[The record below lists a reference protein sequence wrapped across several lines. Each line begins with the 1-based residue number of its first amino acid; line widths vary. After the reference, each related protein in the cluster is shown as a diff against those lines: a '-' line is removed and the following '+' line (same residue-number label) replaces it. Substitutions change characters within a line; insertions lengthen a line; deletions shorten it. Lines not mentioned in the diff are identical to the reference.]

1 MFRNERGG
9 RCRGLV
15 ALVAAVPGGLVEGLP
30 VRALAAPVGQAAG
43 GSCQG
48 GPAAVLGCLASPSR
62 LAGAVA
68 QSAGSQVMQGVTG
81 WITDAA
87 SWFLD
92 HVQELLV
99 GTTGPDLRASWWV
112 DRYRLLLAFAALVAA
127 VTLLIAIADAA
138 MKGSW
143 EGLARALGVD
153 VPVAAISGSATPV
166 LVGYLIQV
174 ADWLSGRLL
183 DSFGHDSVAALRNT
197 ATWFGTFGQ
206 AGGPPMPLFL
216 GAVLALVAI
225 VGGVLVTLELLLR
238 ANAIYLVTAL
248 IPVVYALRVWPALQP
263 LARRTVEVL
272 VAVIMAQPV
281 VALAIAIGARAGANL
296 GTPGERPSVEFGR
309 ALTGTGMLLLA
320 ALAPW
325 AILHLLPAL
334 EAGMAAQR
342 QRAAVSAGPRAAIQT
357 VYVGSYLGRM
367 TQPGLRRAAAG
378 STGAGGSGGQTGWQ
392 LPRTAGD
399 AATGATSSA
408 DRNAAPHKTRGQSSK
423 ADDTRSAR
431 PQDRGASTGDRRSD
445 RGGGGERRARPPSQR
460 RPPRGED
467 GRS

>member
-1 MFRNERGG
+1 MFRNRTGG
-9 RCRGLV
+9 WRRLV
-15 ALVAAVPGGLVEGLP
+15 ALMAALSGGLVVGLP
-30 VRALAAPVGQAAG
+30 VRALAAPLGQAAG
-43 GSCQG
+43 ASCQG
-48 GPAAVLGCLASPSR
+48 GPAAVLGCLGSPRR
-62 LAGAVA
+62 LAGTLA
-68 QSAGSQVMQGVTG
+68 QTAGSQVTQAVTG

-87 SWFLD
+87 AWFLG

-99 GTTGPDLRASWWV
+99 GTTGPELGASWWV

-138 MKGSW
+138 LKGSW

-174 ADWLSGRLL
+174 ADWLSSRLL
-183 DSFGHDSVAALRNT
+183 HSFGHDSVAALQNT
-197 ATWFGTFGQ
+197 ATWFGTFGL
-206 AGGPPMPLFL
+206 AGGPPIPLFL
-216 GAVLALVAI
+216 GALLALVTI
-225 VGGVLVTLELLLR
+225 VGGVLVTLELMLR

-248 IPVVYALRVWPALQP
+248 IPVVYALRVWPVLQP

-281 VALAIAIGARAGANL
+281 VALAISIGARAGANL
-296 GTPGERPSVEFGR
+296 GTPGQRPGVEFGQ

-342 QRAAVSAGPRAAIQT
+342 QRSAVGAGPRAAIQT
-357 VYVGSYLGRM
+357 VYTGSYLGRM
-367 TQPGLRRAAAG
+367 TQPGLRKAAAG
-378 STGAGGSGGQTGWQ
+378 STAAGGQTGWQ
-392 LPRTAGD
+392 LPRTAGG
-399 AATGATSSA
+399 AATGAPSTA
-408 DRNAAPHKTRGQSSK
+408 DRSAAPRAKGGRPSNAGDARAGSPQSRGP
-423 ADDTRSAR
+423 SA
-431 PQDRGASTGDRRSD
+431 GGKRSD
-445 RGGGGERRARPPSQR
+445 RGGGAQDRRRPSQR

-467 GRS
+467 GGS

>member
-1 MFRNERGG
+1 MFRNRTLRRPRRLVAFMAAVSG
-9 RCRGLV
+9 GLV
-15 ALVAAVPGGLVEGLP
+15 AGVPS
-30 VRALAAPVGQAAG
+30 RALAAPAGQAPG

-62 LAGAVA
+62 LAGTLA

-87 SWFLD
+87 AWFLG

-99 GTTGPDLRASWWV
+99 GTTGPDLGASWWV
-112 DRYRLLLAFAALVAA
+112 DRYRLLLAFAALVAVA
-127 VTLLIAIADAA
+127 TLLIAIADAA
-138 MKGSW
+138 VKGSW

-174 ADWLSGRLL
+174 ADWLSSRLL
-183 DSFGHDSVAALRNT
+183 GSFGHDGVVALRNT

-216 GAVLALVAI
+216 GALLALVAI
-225 VGGVLVTLELLLR
+225 MGGVLVTLELMLR

-296 GTPGERPSVEFGR
+296 GTPGQRPSVEFGQ
-309 ALTGTGMLLLA
+309 ALTGTGMLFLA

-367 TQPGLRRAAAG
+367 TQPGLRKAAAAA
-378 STGAGGSGGQTGWQ
+378 SSAGGQAGWQ
-392 LPRTAGD
+392 LARTASEASSGAGSSGD
-399 AATGATSSA
+399 RSAAQRPKG
-408 DRNAAPHKTRGQSSK
+408 GQSTPKTDPRRTGSQRRGPS
-423 ADDTRSAR
+423 AGDQRSDRSGGARSAR
-431 PQDRGASTGDRRSD
+431 PPS
-445 RGGGGERRARPPSQR
+445 PPR
-460 RPPRGED
+460 RPRGKD